1 VSKPN
6 QCLAC
11 GSAEPFD
18 LFSLGK
24 IPPVNGFSAS
34 SNCDNALPLDVCV
47 CVNCWLCQLKEV
59 PDPEHLFRDYKHFS
73 SASKGN
79 LQHLQSVANALVP
92 ATPVSGR
99 PRALE
104 IGCNDGSLLELLGNA
119 GYDCLGVD
127 PAINM
132 KPIHEKKGL
141 EVIHDFFGERLA
153 EDLLQ
158 TKGVFDLVVALN
170 VLAHFPTFMSA
181 FKGIKSLLTPRGMLH
196 LEVADATETLAN
208 GRFDTIYH
216 EHVCNYT
223 LTSIDAVLRLA
234 GLRGIHAEKI
244 DTQGGSLRV
253 LAAREDGELQTRQ
266 TYKNLLEKDRA
277 NGVNTKAFY
286 LAVKS
291 KTESSIAR
299 LTAAYADFCRDDA
312 PVLLLGAP
320 ARGVVMCNS
329 TGLRDIRHL
338 HCIDDTP
345 AKHGCVIPGTEIP
358 VRGWE
363 VVKTTGARKAILL
376 SWNYRQSMLSRLADA
391 GFRGEVL
398 VPLPETEIV
407 TV

>member
-1 VSKPN
+1 MNNPN
-6 QCLAC
+6 RCLAC
-11 GSAEPFD
+11 GSDTTFD

-24 IPPVNGFSAS
+24 IPPVNGFSTS
-34 SNCDNALPLDVCV
+34 SNSDNALPLDVRV
-47 CVNCWLCQLKEV
+47 CMNCWLCQLKEV

-79 LQHLQSVANALVP
+79 LQHLESVASTLLP
-92 ATPVSGR
+92 DTPVAGQS
-99 PRALE
+99 RALE
-104 IGCNDGSLLELLGNA
+104 IGCNDGSLMELLSNVGF
-119 GYDCLGVD
+119 DCIGVD
-127 PAINM
+127 PAVNM
-132 KPIHEKKGL
+132 QKMHEEKGL
-141 EVIHDFFGERLA
+141 TVIHDFFEERLA
-153 EDLLQ
+153 EDLLKS
-158 TKGVFDLVVALN
+158 KGSFELIVALN

-181 FKGIKSLLTPRGMLH
+181 FKGIRMLLAPRGFLH

-253 LAAREDGELQTRQ
+253 LAARDDGELEPRE
-266 TYKNLLEKDRA
+266 TYRSLLERDKA
-277 NGVNTKAFY
+277 EGVNTKKFY
-286 LAVKS
+286 LAVKA
-291 KTESSIAR
+291 KTEASISS
-299 LTAAYADFCRDDA
+299 LTAAYTDFCRDGA
-312 PVLLLGAP
+312 PVILLGAP

-329 TGLRDIRHL
+329 TGLLNFSHL

-358 VRGWE
+358 VGGWE
-363 VVKTTGARKAILL
+363 VVATTGANRAILL
-376 SWNYRQSMLSRLADA
+376 SWNYRESMLARLAGN
-391 GFRGEVL
+391 GFSGQVL

-407 TV
+407 TI

>member
-1 VSKPN
+1 MNNPVR
-6 QCLAC
+6 CLAC
-11 GSAEPFD
+11 GSDKPFD
-18 LFSLGK
+18 LFSLGR

-34 SNCDNALPLDVCV
+34 SNSDNALPLDVRV

-79 LQHLQSVANALVP
+79 LQHLESVANTLVP
-92 ATPVSGR
+92 DTPVAGQ
-99 PRALE
+99 PMALE
-104 IGCNDGSLLELLGNA
+104 IGCNDGSLMELLRKT
-119 GYDCLGVD
+119 GYDCIGVD
-127 PAINM
+127 PAVNM
-132 KPIHEKKGL
+132 QKIHEEKGL
-141 EVIHDFFGERLA
+141 SVVHDFFDERLA
-153 EDLLQ
+153 EDLLRS
-158 TKGVFDLVVALN
+158 KGPFELIVALN

-181 FKGIKSLLTPRGMLH
+181 FKGIRALLAPRGILH

-253 LAAREDGELQTRQ
+253 LAVRDDSDVEIRE
-266 TYKNLLEKDRA
+266 TYRTLLERDQTE
-277 NGVNTKAFY
+277 GVNTKEFY
-286 LAVKS
+286 LDVKA
-291 KTESSIAR
+291 KTEASISN
-299 LTAAYADFCRDDA
+299 LTAAYADFCLDEA

-329 TGLRDIRHL
+329 TGLRNISNL

-358 VRGWE
+358 VGGWE
-363 VVKTTGARKAILL
+363 VVKTTGANKAILL
-376 SWNYRQSMLSRLADA
+376 SWNYRESMLSRLAEN
-391 GFRGEVL
+391 GFTGQVL
-398 VPLPETEIV
+398 IPLPETEIV
-407 TV
+407 TI